1 MYVQAV
7 DLSLGAGKG
16 SSKESHRPDGSLRST
31 LTSSYLPPEL
41 ASERMTEASLA
52 AGHAF
57 GRPSASNQ
65 TRGTAPFPAKGFCEH
80 TTARNC
86 SLICHF
92 NRACWLR
99 HPRYRVFA
107 QPPRKTKSRGHDGA
121 FLGGRARKRNHRVR
135 MLGQDRSVDS
145 EAHAAGGAGGSHWRT
160 VSQGVSWRALRCRCP
175 HHSGDD
181 AGLAA
186 GGGAQTGQQP
196 TSKPGHL
203 GGRWM
208 ARDAL
213 CCDDTYF
220 RQLLAVAPCL
230 LHSIVLLR
238 ILYSEQASHSPLC
251 EASSCNAVAPN
262 CAAGSSAGEGSDERD
277 ARLGTLRAAL
287 VSSTALGT
295 PRRPRAQKN

>member
-1 MYVQAV
+1 
-7 DLSLGAGKG
+7 
-16 SSKESHRPDGSLRST
+16 
-31 LTSSYLPPEL
+31 
-41 ASERMTEASLA
+41 MTEGSLA

-186 GGGAQTGQQP
+186 GGGAQTSQRS

-208 ARDAL
+208 AGNAL

-220 RQLLAVAPCL
+220 RQMLTVAPCL
-230 LHSIVLLR
+230 RHGIVLLR
-238 ILYSEQASHSPLC
+238 ILGRPPAHRWQRRSHAMRWPKT
-251 EASSCNAVAPN
+251 APP
-262 CAAGSSAGEGSDERD
+262 GHQLEEGSDERN
-277 ARLGTLRAAL
+277 ARVWMPRTALSSSTTLGTHRRLRAH
-287 VSSTALGT
+287 
-295 PRRPRAQKN
+295 KH